1 MSVNNEDRNVS
12 VCVLCK
18 VRRPQKFS
26 QFCEKCFKEHKAE
39 ARQIMGMDPDDQYM
53 KERVGK

>member
-26 QFCEKCFKEHKAE
+26 QFCETCLKENKQE
-39 ARQIMGMDPDDQYM
+39 AREKMGFIVE
-53 KERVGK
+53 KEASR